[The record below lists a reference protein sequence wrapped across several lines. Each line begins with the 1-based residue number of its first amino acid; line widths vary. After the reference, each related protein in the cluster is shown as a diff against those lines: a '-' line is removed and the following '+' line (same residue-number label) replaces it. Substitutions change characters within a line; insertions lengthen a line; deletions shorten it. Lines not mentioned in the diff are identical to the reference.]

1 MATVDK
7 KYLDL
12 EGLKTYNNKVK
23 ELIDDKVAKEAGTEV
38 NTLGAYKIATNADG
52 LVTETAALSYNDLQ
66 DKPTIGNGTLTL
78 QVNGT
83 SVGTFTANAVD
94 DKILNIK
101 LGDFGLKGAMHF
113 VGTSTTDPMGPTG
126 ATVDGYSSFE
136 SGDVVLYNTKE
147 FVYNGAK

>member
-12 EGLKTYNNKVK
+12 EGLSTYTEKVK
-23 ELIDDKVAKEAGTEV
+23 ELINKKVDNAGSDLTNE
-38 NTLGAYKIATNADG
+38 LGAYRIATNKDG

-94 DKILNIK
+94 DKTLNIK

-113 VGTSTTDPMGPTG
+113 VGTSTTDPIGSTG

>member
-12 EGLKTYNNKVK
+12 EGLKTYNTKVK
-23 ELIDDKVAKEAGTEV
+23 ELIDAKVAKETGTEAH
-38 NTLGAYKIATNADG
+38 TLGAYRIATNKDG

-94 DKILNIK
+94 DKTLNSK

-113 VGTSTTDPMGPTG
+113 VGTSTTDPLGPTG

>member
-12 EGLKTYNNKVK
+12 EGLSTYTEKVK
-23 ELIDDKVAKEAGTEV
+23 ELIDKKVDKDGENLSTD
-38 NTLGAYKIATNADG
+38 LGAYKIKTNKNG
-52 LVTETAALSYNDLQ
+52 LVVQTAALSYNDLQ

-94 DKILNIK
+94 DKTLNIK

-113 VGTSTTDPMGPTG
+113 VGTSTTDPIGPTG